1 MSAKGDQAKGRI
13 KEAMGA
19 LTDDEKLV
27 NEGKKDQLA
36 GDAKELVNDL
46 AGKVEEVVD
55 DVKKAVT
62 ED

>member
-13 KEAMGA
+13 KEAMGV

-46 AGKVEEVVD
+46 AGKVEDVVD

-62 ED
+62 D